1 MEKMIDEKIENEKY
15 SMDIVIPVQLEE
27 KEGKKAYLQC
37 FTFVT
42 RWENYYF

>member
-15 SMDIVIPVQLEE
+15 SMDIVVPISFKEVTGRRVIKCHQL
-27 KEGKKAYLQC
+27 
-37 FTFVT
+37 VR